1 MPTLAYWKIRGLAQP
16 IRLLLNYAGEDFEDV
31 QYEQGDGPEFS
42 RECWNSVKTTL
53 GLPFPNLP
61 YYFDG
66 DIKITQSN
74 SILRYIAKK
83 HNLLGKTLKEI
94 VDCDM
99 MLENAMDFRNGT
111 VRLAYNPNYEQM
123 KEDYFKNLQSML
135 QQFESFLGNK
145 KWFAGGENVTVCDF
159 PMYELL
165 DQHKI
170 MKPGI
175 LDAYPKLSEFVARF
189 EALPA
194 IKKYMSSDKFMK
206 RPLNNKSAAFK

>member
-1 MPTLAYWKIRGLAQP
+1 MSVLGYWKIRGLAQP
-16 IRLLLNYAGEDFEDV
+16 IRLLLNYAGEEFEDV

-42 RECWNSVKTTL
+42 RDKWLSVKETL

-61 YYFDG
+61 YFIDG
-66 DIKITQSN
+66 NIKITQSN

-83 HNLLGKTLKEI
+83 HNLLGKTTQEI
-94 VDCDM
+94 VDCDV

-111 VRLAYNPNYEQM
+111 VRLAYNPNYEEI
-123 KEDYFKNLQSML
+123 KDEYFTGLKPML
-135 QQFESFLGNK
+135 DRFESFLGDK
-145 KWFAGGENVTVCDF
+145 KWFAGDNVTVCDF

-170 MKPGI
+170 MKPGF
-175 LDAYPKLSEFVARF
+175 LDNYPKLSAFCGRF

-194 IKKYMSSDKFMK
+194 IKKYMSSNKFMK
-206 RPLNNKSAAFK
+206 RPINNKVAAFK